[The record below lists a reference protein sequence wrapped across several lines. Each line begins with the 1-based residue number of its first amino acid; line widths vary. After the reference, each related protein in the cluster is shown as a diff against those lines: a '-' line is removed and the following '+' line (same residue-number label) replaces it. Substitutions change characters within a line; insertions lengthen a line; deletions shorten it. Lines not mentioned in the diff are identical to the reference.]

1 MNLIKIIWVFFGRDL
16 IMDNE
21 STSYRLRSVIYK
33 NTHLTKWFIS
43 NMYKE
48 HWSPTI
54 RKQAIWFFFLMGN
67 DLKRY
72 LTKKDV
78 LMENKYAKR
87 FSTSYVIREL
97 QIKWWDTSTLYKL
110 TALKTLTVSN
120 FGEDVENMRKI
131 IHYSGNAKWYSHSE
145 DSLALSYKAKHRF
158 TMWSR
163 KVSLK
168 RLKNLSL

>member
-1 MNLIKIIWVFFGRDL
+1 MKVLATDWEVLFIKTHIWQND
-16 IMDNE
+16 
-21 STSYRLRSVIYK
+21 SYPTCTK
-33 NTHLTKWFIS
+33 NTEVQQQENKKS
-43 NMYKE
+43 N
-48 HWSPTI
+48 
-54 RKQAIWFFFLMGN
+54 FFLMGI
-67 DLKRY
+67 DLNRY

-97 QIKWWDTSTLYKL
+97 QIKWWNTTSTLYKL

-158 TMWSR
+158 TKWSR
-163 KVSLK
+163 KVSPK
-168 RLKNLSL
+168 RLKNLDLYETYTRCCSVDDRIK

>member
-1 MNLIKIIWVFFGRDL
+1 MIHIQHVQRTLKSNNKKTSNLI
-16 IMDNE
+16 
-21 STSYRLRSVIYK
+21 
-33 NTHLTKWFIS
+33 
-43 NMYKE
+43 
-48 HWSPTI
+48 
-54 RKQAIWFFFLMGN
+54 FFLMGN

-120 FGEDVENMRKI
+120 FGEDVENMGKI